1 MHTTKFFIAI
11 LALGFIT
18 TGCLAPTR
26 SVITEYRED
35 GTVLKVTES
44 SESVV
49 ASVTQST
56 KGKTVIAWESG
67 WMAYMSLST
76 ATTEDPTPTI
86 KMFAGKSDKGVIS
99 ALPNQ
104 AGWDGIAKTVLSTKQ
119 DLRVSADGF
128 TNTSSTSPAASTG
141 AEQ

>member
-1 MHTTKFFIAI
+1 MQSFKLFIAI
-11 LALGFIT
+11 FALSFIT
-18 TGCLAPTR
+18 SGCLAPTR
-26 SVITEYRED
+26 SVVTEYSVD

-49 ASVTQST
+49 ASLTQST
-56 KGKTVIAWESG
+56 KGKTVVAWESG

-76 ATTEDPTPTI
+76 ATTEDPTPTV

-104 AGWDGIAKTVLSTKQ
+104 KGWDGIAKTVLATKQ
-119 DLRVSADGF
+119 DLRVTTEGF
-128 TNTSSTSPAASTG
+128 TNTSSTPPDAANSAG
-141 AEQ
+141 Q